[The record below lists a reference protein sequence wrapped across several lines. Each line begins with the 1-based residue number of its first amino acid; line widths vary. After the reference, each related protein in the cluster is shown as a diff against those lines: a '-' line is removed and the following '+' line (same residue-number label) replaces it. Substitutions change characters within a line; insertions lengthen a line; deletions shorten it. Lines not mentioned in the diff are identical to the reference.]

1 MRILAI
7 ETSCDETAVAI
18 LSGDGERLHL
28 EKSIVRSQIEVHEVY
43 GGVVP
48 EVAAR
53 EHLQLMIPLLHQALV
68 VVPHTPPT
76 DVEGSVSDVESRL
89 TSVPDEQRTTHD
101 DIDAIAVTAGP
112 GLAPA
117 LRVGVETAKAL
128 AWAWNKPLVPVC
140 HLEGHIYASWLPQPR
155 AESDTMQTPQF
166 PVLALIVSGGHTELV
181 VMRDHGKF
189 ERLGETLDDAAG
201 EAFDK
206 VAKMLGLGYPGGPK
220 VAQLAEAGNPKAFD
234 FPRAMLDRDN
244 FEFSFAGLKTSVL
257 YMLRQHEDRLTD
269 EQFKAD
275 IAASFQEAVVDV
287 LVQKT
292 MKAVKKIKPAS
303 VVLAG
308 GVAANLALR
317 DRLQATCQ
325 QAQVP
330 LFVPEFKYSMDNA
343 AMIAA
348 AGYFRARAGHT
359 VAPTELQADP
369 NMDIV

>member
-68 VVPHTPPT
+68 VAPHTPPA
-76 DVEGSVSDVESRL
+76 DVEGSVAAKLSENGELS
-89 TSVPDEQRTTHD
+89 TAT
-101 DIDAIAVTAGP
+101 IDAIAVTAGP

-155 AESDTMQTPQF
+155 AESDTMHTPQF

-220 VAQLAEAGNPKAFD
+220 VAQLAETGNPKAFD

-269 EQFKAD
+269 ERFKAD

-292 MKAVKKIKPAS
+292 MKAVKKIKLAS

-359 VAPTELQADP
+359 VAPIELQADP
-369 NMDIV
+369 NLDIV

>member
-7 ETSCDETAVAI
+7 ETSCDETAIAI
-18 LSGDGERLHL
+18 LSGEGDDLRL
-28 EKSIVRSQIEVHEVY
+28 EKSIVRSQIDLHETY

-53 EHLQLMIPLLHQALV
+53 EHLALMMPMLHQA
-68 VVPHTPPT
+68 
-76 DVEGSVSDVESRL
+76 VSADG
-89 TSVPDEQRTTHD
+89 QG
-101 DIDAIAVTAGP
+101 IDAIAVTAGP

-128 AWAWNKPLVPVC
+128 AWAWQKPLIPIC
-140 HLEGHIYASWLPQPR
+140 HLEGHIYAPWLSSTAP
-155 AESDTMQTPQF
+155 AF
-166 PVLALIVSGGHTELV
+166 PALALIVSGGHTELV
-181 VMRDHGKF
+181 LMTGHGKF

-220 VAQLAEAGNPKAFD
+220 VAQLAETGNPKTFD
-234 FPRAMLDRDN
+234 FPRAMIDRDN
-244 FEFSFAGLKTSVL
+244 LVFSFAGLKTSVL
-257 YMLRQHEDRLTD
+257 YTLRKHEAKLTD
-269 EQFKAD
+269 PQFKAD

-292 MKAVKKIKPAS
+292 LRAIEQVKPAS
-303 VVLAG
+303 VILAG
-308 GVAANLALR
+308 GVAANIALR
-317 DRLQATCQ
+317 ERLDEACRQAR
-325 QAQVP
+325 VP

-343 AMIAA
+343 AMIAV
-348 AGYFRARAGHT
+348 AGYYRA
-359 VAPTELQADP
+359 LQGDFVEPSKLQVDP